1 MWWWWASKTRVKM
14 TLVVRDTLAYS
25 SYESTHKK
33 LVVVWIRKPLA
44 LCVPLTRKSAKKT
57 ASNTSGTHKKP

>member
-1 MWWWWASKTRVKM
+1 MCVLSTVFIPSICVVVVGIENQGKT

-44 LCVPLTRKSAKKT
+44 APSPLFS
-57 ASNTSGTHKKP
+57 